1 MHMSPD
7 CNLMAAGGADKT
19 LTILGVD
26 HKVMKLETPR
36 VEAAGSIRSSVSPSI
51 NRKTPKYIFH
61 ISMNTHCI
69 IAVWRLLHFLQP

>member
-51 NRKTPKYIFH
+51 NRKTPK
-61 ISMNTHCI
+61 
-69 IAVWRLLHFLQP
+69 